1 MEEVPIPPI
10 PPKSRMPNPKSR
22 FVPPGA
28 TFALQCGGQIMALVR
43 SQDRVL
49 LVALLVAL
57 FVVFAKPVEY
67 VLDLAAD
74 VHRASGLDLL
84 PALLI
89 LTVVFIVHQR
99 TKRQEAKTMAAA
111 SAAVAR
117 QAETRAAEMERLV
130 AFGQALARSLD
141 VDAIREVVQR
151 RLPGLVG
158 TPRAW
163 VAMRVDGHWRA
174 IAGSPPWS
182 PDQLEVEC
190 ERMADRA
197 LAPDGPV
204 QDVVL
209 LDEQMW
215 LPVAVAGQPVAMLG
229 LPAADAPDES
239 RTGTLAA
246 AASLLGLS
254 LRNAQLFRDLREHSV
269 RDGLTGCFNRSHAMD
284 VLDAELRRARRSQA
298 PLSLIMFDLDR
309 FKDVNDRFGHLCGDA
324 VLAAVGERMR
334 EVLRG
339 SDLKCRYGG
348 EEFLV
353 LLPDTPIEGARRVAE
368 SLRRELASRPF
379 TWKNEPITVTASFG
393 VTAALPAEI
402 NTEAVVGRADAA
414 LYRAKDEGRNCVRVA
429 SEIPVA

>member
-1 MEEVPIPPI
+1 
-10 PPKSRMPNPKSR
+10 
-22 FVPPGA
+22 
-28 TFALQCGGQIMALVR
+28 MALVR

-49 LVALLVAL
+49 LVGLLVAL
-57 FVVFAKPVEY
+57 LVVFVKPVEY
-67 VLDLAAD
+67 VLELAAD
-74 VHRASGLDLL
+74 VHRTSGFDLL

-99 TKRQEAKTMAAA
+99 SKHQEAKALAAT

-141 VDAIREVVQR
+141 VDAIREVVQQ
-151 RLPGLVG
+151 RLPELVG
-158 TPRAW
+158 TTRAW

-182 PDQLEVEC
+182 PNETEIEC
-190 ERMADRA
+190 ERIADRA
-197 LAPDGPV
+197 LAAEGSNAA
-204 QDVVL
+204 QDVVSVGGQL
-209 LDEQMW
+209 W
-215 LPVAVAGQPVAMLG
+215 LPITAAGQSVAMLG
-229 LPAADAPDES
+229 LPAVDAPNER

-254 LRNAQLFRDLREHSV
+254 LRNAQLFRDMREHSM
-269 RDGLTGCFNRSHAMD
+269 RDGLTGCFNRSHAMH

-309 FKDVNDRFGHLCGDA
+309 FKEINDRFGHLCGDA

-334 EVLRG
+334 DVLRG
-339 SDLKCRYGG
+339 SDLKARYGG

-353 LLPDTPIEGARRVAE
+353 LLPDTPIDGARRVAE

-379 TWKNEPITVTASFG
+379 IWKDESMTVTASFG
-393 VTAALPAEI
+393 VTSALPAET
-402 NTEAVVGRADAA
+402 NPEALVGRADAA

-429 SEIPVA
+429 AEATVA